1 MVNLPAAVRSSQDA
15 TATSRSCERLPQT
28 ESRMADGRKCPQH
41 DTQHHFDFDVDPASS
56 PMRFI
61 AAIGLEGGQ
70 GVGVR

>member
-1 MVNLPAAVRSSQDA
+1 
-15 TATSRSCERLPQT
+15 
-28 ESRMADGRKCPQH
+28 MADGRKYPQH